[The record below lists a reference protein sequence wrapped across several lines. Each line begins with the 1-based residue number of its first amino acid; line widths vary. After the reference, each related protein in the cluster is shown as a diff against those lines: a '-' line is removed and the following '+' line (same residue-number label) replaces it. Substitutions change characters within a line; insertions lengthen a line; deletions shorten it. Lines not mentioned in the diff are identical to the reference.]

1 MDHFSKQ
8 LLNTD
13 ETGPEEH
20 TREGII
26 VQRSDGEYCLRLY
39 SFKSCCGCS
48 QVMCICVCTVGGTV
62 VRRGE
67 RSLRRHLG
75 EITKPSRGRGCLRTD
90 LEAVGRTPDYI
101 SSGQG
106 VTLT

>member
-1 MDHFSKQ
+1 M
-8 LLNTD
+8 
-13 ETGPEEH
+13 
-20 TREGII
+20 
-26 VQRSDGEYCLRLY
+26 
-39 SFKSCCGCS
+39 
-48 QVMCICVCTVGGTV
+48 

-67 RSLRRHLG
+67 MPLRRHLG

-106 VTLT
+106 GFSVT